1 MPPCVKSSSFLR
13 PVVLALV
20 VCLLVGTS
28 SLFGQ
33 VIRIEA
39 GTSDILPSRGGS
51 INVQGENY
59 EGYLGAGDVGGAFR
73 FGSYV
78 KTSFDGYKFT
88 LGDQTTVVGLPTD
101 IFNSQQYF
109 LARGGSVSGQF
120 HNAKVFVFGGATALG
135 IGSQFFQAASTQVP
149 IGMLFVDIP
158 VSDKLAFYSRNL
170 GSMTQT
176 SIQGVNWRPLKWLN
190 TALSAGIGGNQ
201 PYAATTLSV
210 HQDWIDLKTGYIQAG
225 DRFRRITTPSVFAAE
240 PDRENI
246 LVTLKPISNLV
257 LNGGHE
263 NLLQPQ
269 ADLNAPFI
277 RASVDQFQSSYT
289 VAKFRLGAGVF
300 HSSSQLFHNLGED
313 FSVSRPITRNIE
325 AGVNY
330 FRTLSGSSTRSD
342 NLSGTIREKITQK
355 LSLLQIVTRSEG
367 NTNVLFGGS
376 YTTNRFAVSV
386 DYQTLYLPF
395 LPANPFQ
402 QGLSVS
408 LRVKLFGNFQVNADT
423 FRSPDGKLRYSAGA
437 NTLLVHNFQHGGNA
451 NQTFNFPKYVVRGHV
466 RDEAGAPIEGA
477 ALRIGDEIVYS
488 NAMGEFL
495 ARRKTAGQLR
505 FEVVLPEF
513 QNALTFTIIAAPATV
528 TAGPEDSAH
537 DVLVVLSP
545 VFRKKTSST
554 PTLPPARN
562 PAPAS
567 PSPSQPAPAVPAT
580 PELRGSG
587 NQNEI
592 SKAQPLQPQI
602 HNPGPAAPPQS
613 APAPPKAQDAHVAN
627 STSPISKA
635 QPLAKQ
641 VQNPAPLAPPAQTPA
656 TPHVAPDV
664 SVTTSANQV
673 SSVSKYVIRGHV
685 QDENGTP
692 LAGVTIP
699 IGDEVVSTD
708 SHGGFM
714 LRQNKA
720 VLFSLAAAFEGRFR
734 VVSAPPMVLAGP
746 EASARDILIVLA
758 PASPDHEKTGSVI
771 RGGTL

>member
-1 MPPCVKSSSFLR
+1 MPPYAKSPSILR
-13 PVVLALV
+13 PTVLALL
-20 VCLLVGTS
+20 VCLLAGTS
-28 SLFGQ
+28 TLFGQ

-39 GTSDILPSRGGS
+39 GTSDILPSKGGS
-51 INVQGENY
+51 VNVQGENY
-59 EGYLGAGDVGGAFR
+59 EGYLGAGDVGGVFR
-73 FGSYV
+73 LGSYL

-101 IFNSQQYF
+101 IFSSQQYF

-120 HNAKVFVFGGATALG
+120 HNAKVFLFGGATALG

-149 IGMLFVDIP
+149 VGMLFVDIP

-176 SIQGVNWRPLKWLN
+176 SIQGVSWHPLKWLN

-210 HQDWIDLKTGYIQAG
+210 HQDWIDLKAGYIQAG
-225 DRFRRITTPSVFAAE
+225 DRFRRITTPSVFTAE

-246 LVTLKPISNLV
+246 LVTLKPISNLI

-269 ADLNAPFI
+269 TDLNAPFI
-277 RASVDQFQSSYT
+277 RATVDQFQASYS
-289 VAKFRLGAGVF
+289 VAKFRLGAGLF
-300 HSSSQLFHNLGED
+300 HSRSQLFSNLGED
-313 FSVSRPITRNIE
+313 FTVSRPITRNIE

-330 FRTLSGSSTRSD
+330 FRTLSGSAPRTD

-355 LSLLQIVTRSEG
+355 LSLLQVITRSQG

-386 DYQTLYLPF
+386 DYQTLYFPF

-423 FRSPDGKLRYSAGA
+423 FRSPDGKLRYSVGA
-437 NTLLVHNFQHGGNA
+437 NTLLIHNFQRGGSN
-451 NQTFNFPKYVVRGHV
+451 NETFNFPKYVVRGHV

-477 ALRIGDEIVYS
+477 ALRIGDEIVYT

-495 ARRKTAGQLR
+495 LRRKKADQLQ
-505 FEVVLPEF
+505 FEVVLQEF

-528 TAGPEDSAH
+528 TAEPEDSAH

-554 PTLPPARN
+554 PTLPSRN
-562 PAPAS
+562 PAPAT
-567 PSPSQPAPAVPAT
+567 PSQSQPAPAVPAT

-587 NQNEI
+587 AQNEI

-602 HNPGPAAPPQS
+602 HVASPATPALS
-613 APAPPKAQDAHVAN
+613 APAPLKSQDAHLANNPGSVA
-627 STSPISKA
+627 KA

-641 VQNPAPLAPPAQTPA
+641 VNNPAPVAAPTQTPPAA
-656 TPHVAPDV
+656 HIAPDV
-664 SVTTSANQV
+664 PVTTSVDQTPSAL
-673 SSVSKYVIRGHV
+673 KYMIRGHV
-685 QDENGTP
+685 QDENGSP
-692 LAGVTIP
+692 LAGVAIP
-699 IGDEVVSTD
+699 IGDEVVFTG
-708 SHGGFM
+708 SHGEFM
-714 LRQNKA
+714 LRQGKA
-720 VLFSLAAAFEGRFR
+720 VLFSLAKAFEGRFR
-734 VVSAPPMVLAGP
+734 VVSAPPMVLASP

-758 PASPDHEKTGSVI
+758 SASSSRENIGGLI

>member
-1 MPPCVKSSSFLR
+1 MYPHAKSSSILR
-13 PVVLALV
+13 PTVLALL
-20 VCLLVGTS
+20 VCLLAGTS
-28 SLFGQ
+28 TLFGQ

-39 GTSDILPSRGGS
+39 GTSDILPSRGGA

-59 EGYLGAGDVGGAFR
+59 EGYLGAGDVGGVFR
-73 FGSYV
+73 LGSYL

-120 HNAKVFVFGGATALG
+120 HNAKVFLFGGATALG
-135 IGSQFFQAASTQVP
+135 VGSQFFQAASTQVP
-149 IGMLFVDIP
+149 IGMLFVDLP

-210 HQDWIDLKTGYIQAG
+210 HQDWIDLKAGYIQAG
-225 DRFRRITTPSVFAAE
+225 DRFRRITSPSIFAAE

-246 LVTLKPISNLV
+246 LVTLKPISNLI

-269 ADLNAPFI
+269 TDLNAPFI

-300 HSSSQLFHNLGED
+300 HSSSQLFHNVGED

-330 FRTLSGSSTRSD
+330 FRTVSGSSSRSD

-355 LSLLQIVTRSEG
+355 LSLLQVVTRSEG
-367 NTNVLFGGS
+367 STNVLFGGS

-395 LPANPFQ
+395 VPANPFQ

-408 LRVKLFGNFQVNADT
+408 LRVKLFGNFQFNGDT

-437 NTLLVHNFQHGGNA
+437 NTLLVHNFQHGGSTNE
-451 NQTFNFPKYVVRGHV
+451 TFNFPKYVVRGHV

-477 ALRIGDEIVYS
+477 ALRIGDEIVYT

-495 ARRKTAGQLR
+495 VRRKNADQLR
-505 FEVVLPEF
+505 FEVVLAEF
-513 QNALTFTIIAAPATV
+513 QNALAFTIVAAPATV
-528 TAGPEDSAH
+528 TAEPENSPH

-545 VFRKKTSST
+545 AFRKKTSST
-554 PTLPPARN
+554 PMLPPARN
-562 PAPAS
+562 PAPVA
-567 PSPSQPAPAVPAT
+567 PSQAQPAPAVPAT
-580 PELRGSG
+580 PAMGGSG

-592 SKAQPLQPQI
+592 SKAQPVQPQI
-602 HNPGPAAPPQS
+602 RNS
-613 APAPPKAQDAHVAN
+613 APSAPAQLASAPPKAQDVHLAINPGSVAK
-627 STSPISKA
+627 TPE
-635 QPLAKQ
+635 LAKQ
-641 VQNPAPLAPPAQTPA
+641 IQIPPPLAAPAQGPLAPRI
-656 TPHVAPDV
+656 APDV
-664 SVTTSANQV
+664 PPTISANQAP
-673 SSVSKYVIRGHV
+673 SSLKYVIRGHV
-685 QDENGTP
+685 QNENGTP
-692 LAGVTIP
+692 LAGVAIP
-699 IGDEVVSTD
+699 IGDEVVFTD
-708 SHGGFM
+708 THGAFM

-720 VLFSLAAAFEGRFR
+720 VLFSLARAFDGRFR
-734 VVSAPPMVLAGP
+734 VLSAPPMVLASP
-746 EASARDILIVLA
+746 EASAHDILIVLA
-758 PASPDHEKTGSVI
+758 SVSSDRDNTSGAI

>member
-1 MPPCVKSSSFLR
+1 MPPYAKSSSILR

-20 VCLLVGTS
+20 VCLLAGAS
-28 SLFGQ
+28 ALFGQ
-33 VIRIEA
+33 VIRVEA
-39 GTSDILPSRGGS
+39 GTSDILPSTGGS

-59 EGYLGAGDVGGAFR
+59 DGYLGAGSVGGVFR
-73 FGSYV
+73 LGSYL

-120 HNAKVFVFGGATALG
+120 HDAKIFLFGGATALG
-135 IGSQFFQAASTQVP
+135 VGSQFFQAASTQVP
-149 IGMLFVDIP
+149 IGMLFVDLPI
-158 VSDKLAFYSRNL
+158 SDKLSFFSRNL

-176 SIQGVNWRPLKWLN
+176 SIQGVSWHPLKWLT

-210 HQDWIDLKTGYIQAG
+210 HRDWIDLKAGYIQAG

-246 LVTLKPISNLV
+246 LVTLKPISNLI

-269 ADLNAPFI
+269 TDLNAPFI
-277 RASVDQFQSSYT
+277 RASVDQLQSSYT
-289 VAKFRLGAGVF
+289 VAKFRLGAGLF
-300 HSSSQLFHNLGED
+300 HSSSQLFHNVGED

-330 FRTLSGSSTRSD
+330 FRTLSSSSTRTS
-342 NLSGTIREKITQK
+342 NLAGTIREKITQK
-355 LSLLQIVTRSEG
+355 LSLLQVVTRSEG

-395 LPANPFQ
+395 VPANPFQ

-423 FRSPDGKLRYSAGA
+423 FRSPDGKLRYSVGA
-437 NTLLVHNFQHGGNA
+437 NTLLVRNFQHGGSA
-451 NQTFNFPKYVVRGHV
+451 NETFNFPKFVVRGHV

-495 ARRKTAGQLR
+495 ARRKKADQLR

-528 TAGPEDSAH
+528 TAEPEDSAH

-554 PTLPPARN
+554 PTLPSRS
-562 PAPAS
+562 PAPAPAA
-567 PSPSQPAPAVPAT
+567 PSQSQPAPAVPAT

-592 SKAQPLQPQI
+592 SKAQPVPQI
-602 HNPGPAAPPQS
+602 HNAGASAPTQLATAPPRTQ
-613 APAPPKAQDAHVAN
+613 AAQGADT
-627 STSPISKA
+627 TSSISKA
-635 QPLAKQ
+635 QSPAKQ
-641 VQNPAPLAPPAQTPA
+641 PLNAPPAAAPA
-656 TPHVAPDV
+656 QMPAPVQSALDV
-664 SVTTSANQV
+664 PAANSANQAAGAL
-673 SSVSKYVIRGHV
+673 KYIIRGHV
-685 QDENGTP
+685 RDEHGSP
-692 LAGVTIP
+692 LAGVAVP
-699 IGDEVVSTD
+699 IGDEVVVTG
-708 SHGGFM
+708 SHGEFT

-720 VLFSLAAAFEGRFR
+720 AVFSLAKAFEGKFR
-734 VVSAPPMVLAGP
+734 VVSAPPMVLASL
-746 EASARDILIVLA
+746 EASAHDVLIVLA
-758 PASPDHEKTGSVI
+758 AASSDHEKAGSVI
-771 RGGTL
+771 RGGAL